1 MSIHERTK
9 KLKEVSSMSI
19 KRIEHGT
26 IEQKRLLNITEV
38 QIYTGL
44 GTSAART
51 MMDEIGATVKYGA
64 RVLFDKKVIDA
75 AIDQMRA

>member
-1 MSIHERTK
+1 MSK
-9 KLKEVSSMSI
+9 

-26 IEQKRLLNITEV
+26 IEQKRLLSIDEV
-38 QIYTGL
+38 AIYTGL
-44 GTSAART
+44 GKCRARDL
-51 MMDEIGATVKYGA
+51 MDEIGATVKYGA